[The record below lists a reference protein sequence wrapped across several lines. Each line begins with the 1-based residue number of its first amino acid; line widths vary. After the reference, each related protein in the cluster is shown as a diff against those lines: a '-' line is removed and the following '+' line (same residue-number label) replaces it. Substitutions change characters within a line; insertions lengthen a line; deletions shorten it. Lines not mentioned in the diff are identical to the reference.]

1 MPAATTDAPPASSPP
16 SAAPPPWIGPTAGVV
31 AAVCLAAGLLLLPP
45 PGGLPPAGWRAL
57 AIFATCLLLWVTEA
71 IPVAVT
77 ALLAVVLQPVFG
89 VATPGAAFTAFM
101 SPVFFFVL
109 AMFVL
114 ARAFVTTGLATRFAY
129 WLLAKSHGATRRVLV
144 LTMIGTGLAST
155 VISDVPVT
163 AVFMAIALGIIRR
176 LGLVPGA
183 SNFARGLMMGIPIAA
198 LIGGVGT
205 PAGASTNVLGLF
217 LLERHAQVRVTFV
230 EWAAIGLPMV
240 AVLVPFAAW
249 VLLRTYPPEIPVVEG
264 VDFRAELAALGRLT
278 AAERRLLAIGAAM
291 LTAWI
296 ASSWYPAFD
305 TAVVAVLG
313 AVVMFLPGMRLFSSW
328 KDVEQ
333 STAWDAL
340 LVIGGVTSLGAAS
353 AASDLAAWIVQAS
366 VGGLGAWPATAVIG
380 AVSLF
385 IVLIHLLVPVNPAIV
400 AAMVPPVTA
409 LAAATGQAPALYAV
423 PVIFTAS
430 CSFLL
435 PLDAVPLVTYG
446 HGYYRMFDM
455 LRPGAVISLAWEVV
469 MTALMAAIGP
479 LFGWI

>member
-1 MPAATTDAPPASSPP
+1 M
-16 SAAPPPWIGPTAGVV
+16 SAAPTHTPASPAVPPTTRLATAGVV
-31 AAVCLAAGLLLLPP
+31 AAVCLAAGLPLLPAP
-45 PGGLPPAGWRAL
+45 EGLPPAGWRAL

-77 ALLAVVLQPVFG
+77 ALLAVALQPVFG
-89 VATPGAAFTAFM
+89 VATPGAAFGAFM

-114 ARAFVTTGLATRFAY
+114 ARAFSSTGLAARFAY
-129 WLLAKSHGATRRVLV
+129 WLLAKSDGGTRRVLTLV
-144 LTMIGTGLAST
+144 MIGTGAAST
-155 VISDVPVT
+155 VISDVPVA

-176 LGLVPGA
+176 LGLVAGA
-183 SNFARGLMMGIPIAA
+183 SNFARGLMMGIPIAS

-205 PAGASTNVLGLF
+205 PAGSSVNVLGLF

-240 AVLVPFAAW
+240 VVLVPFAAW
-249 VLLRTYPPEIPVVEG
+249 VLLRTHPPEMPVVEG
-264 VDFRAELAALGRLT
+264 IDFRAELDALGPLS
-278 AAERRLLAIGAAM
+278 APERRLLAIGTTM
-291 LTAWI
+291 LAAWI
-296 ASSWYPAFD
+296 ASSWYPAVD

-313 AVVMFLPGMRLFSSW
+313 AVVMFLPGMRLFRSW
-328 KDVEQ
+328 EEVEQ
-333 STAWDAL
+333 ATRWDAL
-340 LVIGGVTSLGAAS
+340 LMIGGVTSLGAAS
-353 AASDLAAWIVQAS
+353 AASGLAAWIVQGS
-366 VGGLGAWPATAVIG
+366 VGGLQAWPATAVI
-380 AVSLF
+380 ATVSLF
-385 IVLIHLLVPVNPAIV
+385 IVVIHLVVPVNPAIV

-430 CSFLL
+430 CAFLL

-455 LRPGAVISLAWEVV
+455 LRPGAIVSVAWVVV
-469 MTALMAAIGP
+469 MTALMAGLGP
-479 LFGWI
+479 LFGWL